1 MNPTV
6 VIWILAVVVAVLVGR
21 EVGKWLFGENAKLMQ
36 KKRAAQV
43 LAGKLRDNGL
53 KLLPTLLE
61 DFAVGDVQDMVEKIQ
76 DVAKLVESGSDA
88 IEKELEAT
96 YENVLAK
103 KLATPEG
110 MALIKA
116 KIADIEGP
124 CHPGRRRP
132 GSCCPGRPCGSCHAR
147 QVVSNTPAAPLP
159 VSGDVHLGPV
169 GNGSVLRSYAGP
181 ILRRLPERWREP
193 PENRRTLR

>member
-1 MNPTV
+1 MNPIV

-21 EVGKWLFGENAKLMQ
+21 EVGKWLFGQNAKLMQ

-43 LAGKLRDNGL
+43 LAAKLRDNGL
-53 KLLPTLLE
+53 KLLPALLE
-61 DFAVGDVQDMVEKIQ
+61 DFAVGDVQDMVEKIH

-110 MALIKA
+110 MALVKA
-116 KIADIEGP
+116 KIAEIE
-124 CHPGRRRP
+124 
-132 GSCCPGRPCGSCHAR
+132 A
-147 QVVSNTPAAPLP
+147 PAAPTP
-159 VSGDVHLGPV
+159 ADAPKPAASA
-169 GNGSVLRSYAGP
+169 SMRAS
-181 ILRRLPERWREP
+181 
-193 PENRRTLR
+193 

>member
-6 VIWILAVVVAVLVGR
+6 VIWILAAVVAVLVGR
-21 EVGKWLFGENAKLMQ
+21 EVGKRLFDVNAKLMA

-43 LAGKLRDNGL
+43 LAVKLRNNGL
-53 KLLPTLLE
+53 KLLPALLE
-61 DFAVGDVQDMVEKIQ
+61 DFAVGDVEDMVEKIH

-88 IEKELEAT
+88 IEKELEQT

-116 KIADIEGP
+116 KIADIEGA
-124 CHPGRRRP
+124 PG
-132 GSCCPGRPCGSCHAR
+132 AA
-147 QVVSNTPAAPLP
+147 TAPAAAPAVAP
-159 VSGDVHLGPV
+159 STAAAPAPTAPAK
-169 GNGSVLRSYAGP
+169 S
-181 ILRRLPERWREP
+181 
-193 PENRRTLR
+193 

>member
-1 MNPTV
+1 MNPIV

-43 LAGKLRDNGL
+43 LAAKLRDNGL
-53 KLLPTLLE
+53 KLLPALLE
-61 DFAVGDVQDMVEKIQ
+61 DFAVGDVQDMVEKIH

-96 YENVLAK
+96 YQNVLAK

-110 MALIKA
+110 LALVKA
-116 KIADIEGP
+116 KIAEIEAPVAPTSGDAP
-124 CHPGRRRP
+124 
-132 GSCCPGRPCGSCHAR
+132 
-147 QVVSNTPAAPLP
+147 TPAAPAK
-159 VSGDVHLGPV
+159 S
-169 GNGSVLRSYAGP
+169 
-181 ILRRLPERWREP
+181 
-193 PENRRTLR
+193 